1 MLLRALARDSAIY
14 GGADFFSKAVAF
26 LTFPMIAAALSPTAF
41 GALELVMTAT
51 MLLGTIA
58 NFGLNNSVQR
68 FYWDPETG
76 PREQP
81 VLVSSGLAA
90 LALLL
95 MAAFSAGAVVAALVA
110 PRLAGWNMPMTWV
123 ALIAALVLMAAS
135 QVSQYLLD
143 VTRLHMKPWRF
154 FGVTL
159 ATRVLTAAAGVVAVV
174 LLGWRLDGLLVLQ
187 AVVAIAALPI
197 AAAAVRRD
205 LTPNVDARTARMLLG
220 FGHPF
225 IYAGLAFWLFGSM
238 DRWMLAAFSSIDEV
252 GIYSVAHRFASIV
265 LFVSL
270 AFGQAWSPIS
280 MKIRTDHPARY
291 RALYA
296 DVLLILAC
304 GMLVLGGG
312 VALFSSDLI
321 HFVMPSGYAAA
332 AAPLA
337 VLCLGIVFQS
347 TIQITAIGISLEKAT
362 FLFAR
367 LSWFSAGLNFLLN
380 LVLIPRYGAL
390 GAAWA
395 TTLSYL
401 ALTLSYL
408 YYTQLLHPLPLA
420 WRRLA
425 VWLALLML
433 VAVASGGWVENFG
446 PAMTLGAR
454 LALLAGAIAIC
465 GWLAPW
471 KTSAY
476 AD

>member
-1 MLLRALARDSAIY
+1 
-14 GGADFFSKAVAF
+14 
-26 LTFPMIAAALSPTAF
+26 
-41 GALELVMTAT
+41 
-51 MLLGTIA
+51 
-58 NFGLNNSVQR
+58 VQR
-68 FYWDPETG
+68 FYWDPET
-76 PREQP
+76 PLHTRP

-95 MAAFSAGAVVAALVA
+95 VAAFATGTVIVALVA
-110 PRLAGWNMPMTWV
+110 PRLVYWNVPMTWI
-123 ALIAALVLMAAS
+123 ALVAALVLMAAS

-159 ATRVLTAAAGVVAVV
+159 ATRVLTAAAGVFAVV
-174 LLGWRLDGLLVLQ
+174 VLGWRLDGLLVLQ
-187 AVVAIAALPI
+187 AIVAIAALPI

-205 LTPNVDARTARMLLG
+205 LVLTVDPRIARMLLG

-225 IYAGLAFWLFGSM
+225 IYASLAFWLFGSM
-238 DRWMLAAFSSIDEV
+238 DRWMLAACSSVDEV
-252 GIYSVAHRFASIV
+252 GVYSVAHRFASIV

-280 MKIRTDHPARY
+280 MKIRTDHPSRY

-304 GMLVLGGG
+304 GMLLLGGG
-312 VALFSSDLI
+312 VALFSADLI
-321 HFVMPSGYAAA
+321 RIVMPSGYAAA

-337 VLCLGIVFQS
+337 VLCLGVVFQS
-347 TIQITAIGISLEKAT
+347 TIQITAIGISIEKAT

-367 LSWFSAGLNFLLN
+367 LSWLSAGLNFLLN
-380 LVLIPRYGAL
+380 LLLIPRYGAL

-401 ALTLSYL
+401 ALTMSYL

-425 VWLALLML
+425 VWLALLAL
-433 VAVASGGWVENFG
+433 LAAASGGWVEAFG
-446 PAMTLGAR
+446 PTLSVGGR
-454 LALLAGAIAIC
+454 FALLAGAIAIC

-471 KTSAY
+471 KSSAY

>member
-26 LTFPMIAAALSPTAF
+26 LTFPLIAAALSPTAF

-51 MLLGTIA
+51 LLLATMA
-58 NFGLNNSVQR
+58 NCGLNNAVQR
-68 FYWDPETG
+68 FYWDPETAPG
-76 PREQP
+76 ERP
-81 VLVSSGLAA
+81 VIVSSGLV
-90 LALLL
+90 ALLL
-95 MAAFSAGAVVAALVA
+95 LLTAAFALGAVGAAFVA
-110 PRLAGWNMPMTWV
+110 PRLAGWDMPMTWI
-123 ALIAALVLMAAS
+123 ALIAALLLMVAN

-174 LLGWRLDGLLVLQ
+174 VLGWRLDGLLVLQ
-187 AVVAIAALPI
+187 AVVAFAALPI

-205 LTPNVDARTARMLLG
+205 LAMTLDARIARMLLG

-238 DRWMLAAFSSIDEV
+238 DRWMLAAFSSVDEV
-252 GIYSVAHRFASIV
+252 GIYSVSHRFASIV

-280 MKIRTDHPARY
+280 MKIRTDYPSRY

-304 GMLVLGGG
+304 GMLLLGGG
-312 VALFSSDLI
+312 VALFSADLI
-321 HFVMPSGYAAA
+321 RFVMPSGYAAA

-337 VLCLGIVFQS
+337 VLCLGVVFQS
-347 TIQITAIGISLEKAT
+347 TIQVTAIGISLEKAT

-380 LVLIPRYGAL
+380 LLLIPRYGAL

-401 ALTLSYL
+401 ALTGSYL
-408 YYTQLLHPLPLA
+408 YYTQRLHPLPLA

-425 VWLALLML
+425 VWLTLLVL
-433 VAVASGGWVENFG
+433 LAAASGGWIDSFE
-446 PAMTLGAR
+446 PALTVGGR
-454 LALLAGAIAIC
+454 LALLAGAVAVC

-471 KTSAY
+471 RSSAY

>member
-1 MLLRALARDSAIY
+1 
-14 GGADFFSKAVAF
+14 
-26 LTFPMIAAALSPTAF
+26 
-41 GALELVMTAT
+41 MTAT
-51 MLLGTIA
+51 LLLGTIA
-58 NFGLNNSVQR
+58 NCGLNNAVQR
-68 FYWDPETG
+68 FYWDPETA
-76 PREQP
+76 PRERP

-95 MAAFSAGAVVAALVA
+95 MAAFAAGAVVAALVA
-110 PRLAGWNMPMTWV
+110 PQLAGWNMPMTWV
-123 ALIAALVLMAAS
+123 ALIAALVLMAANE
-135 QVSQYLLD
+135 VSQYLLD

-159 ATRVLTAAAGVVAVV
+159 ATRVLTTAAGVIAVV
-174 LLGWRLDGLLVLQ
+174 VLGWRLDGLLVLQ
-187 AVVAIAALPI
+187 TLVALAALPI

-205 LTPNVDARTARMLLG
+205 LTLTVDPRIARMLLR

-238 DRWMLAAFSSIDEV
+238 DRWMLAAFSSVDEV
-252 GIYSVAHRFASIV
+252 GVYSVAHRFASIV

-280 MKIRTDHPARY
+280 MKIRTDHPSRY

-304 GMLVLGGG
+304 GMLLLGGG
-312 VALFSSDLI
+312 VALFSADLI
-321 HFVMPSGYAAA
+321 RLVMPSGYAAA

-337 VLCLGIVFQS
+337 VLCLGVVFQS
-347 TIQITAIGISLEKAT
+347 TIQVTAIGISIEKAT

-367 LSWFSAGLNFLLN
+367 LSWLSAGLNFLLN
-380 LVLIPRYGAL
+380 LLLIPGYGAL

-395 TTLSYL
+395 TTISYL
-401 ALTLSYL
+401 ALTASYM
-408 YYTQLLHPLPLA
+408 YYTQRLHPLPLA

-425 VWLALLML
+425 VWLVLLVL
-433 VAVASGGWVENFG
+433 LAAASGGWVDAFAPG
-446 PAMTLGAR
+446 LTVGGR
-454 LALLAGAIAIC
+454 LALLASAVAIC

-471 KTSAY
+471 KSSAY